1 MSMWRYA
8 LAACVVAL
16 AACNQQQQQEA
27 EGSAAPIET
36 PSETVETPRAALPPV
51 DSALLGAPNSAFT
64 AIEPSE
70 VGVFGATAVAEA
82 LEPLLGPEVVEASH
96 VSLSVREEGDNAIA
110 DIVRTGLQDDSV
122 SGGHIRIEFRREP
135 DGWFPVNAYRRTQ
148 CARGGLEG
156 QWTPGLCP

>member
-1 MSMWRYA
+1 MLRTLVIVLLSA
-8 LAACVVAL
+8 AL
-16 AACNQQQQQEA
+16 AACNQQQQQQA
-27 EGSAAPIET
+27 EGSASPVET
-36 PSETVETPRAALPPV
+36 PSEVVDAPRAELPPV
-51 DSALLGAPNSAFT
+51 DSSLVGAPNSAFT

-96 VSLSVREEGDNAIA
+96 VSLSVREEGDNAVA

-148 CARGGLEG
+148 CARGGQEG
-156 QWTPGLCP
+156 QWTAGLCP